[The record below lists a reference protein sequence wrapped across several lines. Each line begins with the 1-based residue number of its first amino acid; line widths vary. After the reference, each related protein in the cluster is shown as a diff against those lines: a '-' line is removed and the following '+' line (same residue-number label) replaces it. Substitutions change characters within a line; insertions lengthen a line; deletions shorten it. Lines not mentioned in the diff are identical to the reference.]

1 MPAGAP
7 VIHSAAF
14 LSFDFEDQD
23 GENSAENLQGRPSLR
38 ARSMNPARWS
48 GRCRGFHGALEF
60 CSVPLPRS
68 NCTFP
73 LAFVA
78 ATFSPAASSC
88 PMGRTRVDK
97 TLEDVEKNPTPAVAT
112 AWKLARGAGAVVS
125 DPRVQE
131 AAAAVVQSAR
141 EVLLP
146 AAKSMLERMRGTR
159 AAGDTAEQS

>member
-38 ARSMNPARWS
+38 ARSMNPSAMEW
-48 GRCRGFHGALEF
+48 AL
-60 CSVPLPRS
+60 S
-68 NCTFP
+68 
-73 LAFVA
+73 
-78 ATFSPAASSC
+78 
-88 PMGRTRVDK
+88 RVDK